1 MTRRWTMNSFCE
13 KILNFIT
20 KQGLFSKGEKL
31 FAGVSGGAD
40 SVAMMYALNEMG
52 FDLTVGHINH
62 NLRPG
67 HCEKDEAFVIE
78 QADKLG
84 LKVLTSSVDVRLYSQ
99 QNKISIETAA
109 RELRIEG
116 LADMAQRC
124 GCSAIITAHHKD
136 DNAETMVHRLM
147 RGTGFRGLCGIRD
160 VNFIDGTKF
169 IRPLLCVSRDEIVEY
184 LNSNGISWRTDHT
197 NDELEYTRNKI
208 RHQLIPYLEKD
219 CTERLNDKLFDLSM
233 KCRKLQRKVDKIS
246 DDVSSRICSQRG
258 GEVFI
263 DIDLFN
269 AQAKIVRAELIR
281 RAIASLNVGE
291 RDLTANHYSDVLNIA
306 EVKSGT
312 ANLPGQVSAYVKND
326 TLVISLCKTE
336 DLPVKLNLPGTTQFS
351 GCIFETEFLQA
362 DDCDLKNFINR
373 KSNDI
378 EWFDFDKITGDLLVR
393 YRRDG
398 DKFMP
403 MGKKTFRKAGDFT
416 AGKLDLIVADDQKVL
431 WIAGS
436 RPCEQ
441 TKVQPDTRRILQI
454 RFLPNP

>member
-1 MTRRWTMNSFCE
+1 MKMNNFCE

-20 KQGLFSKGEKL
+20 ERQLFSKGDKL
-31 FAGVSGGAD
+31 LAGVSGGAD
-40 SVAMMYALNEMG
+40 SVAMMYAMHHLG

-67 HCEKDEAFVIE
+67 HCEKDQAFVIE

-84 LKVLTSSVDVRLYSQ
+84 LKVLTGSVDVRQHSQ
-99 QNKISIETAA
+99 LNKISIETAA
-109 RELRIEG
+109 RELRIKT
-116 LADMAQRC
+116 LADMAQSC

-160 VNFIDGTKF
+160 INFIADTKF
-169 IRPLLCVSRDEIVEY
+169 VRPMLCVSRDEIIEY
-184 LNSNGISWRTDHT
+184 LNGNGIGWRVDHT

-219 CTERLNDKLFDLSM
+219 CTKKLNDKLFTIST
-233 KCRKLQRKVDKIS
+233 KCCKLQRKVDKIS
-246 DDVSSRICSQRG
+246 DDVFDSVCSHRG

-263 DIDLFN
+263 DIFLFN

-281 RAIASLNVGE
+281 RAIACLNVGE
-291 RDLTANHYSDVLNIA
+291 RDFTASHYSDILNIA
-306 EVKSGT
+306 EARNGT
-312 ANLPGQVSAYVKND
+312 ANLPGQISAYVKND
-326 TLVISLCKTE
+326 TLIMSLRKT
-336 DLPVKLNLPGTTQFS
+336 DDVPVKLNLSGVTQFG
-351 GCIFETEFLQA
+351 GCVFETEFLQA
-362 DDCDLKNFINR
+362 DDCELKNFIDHKN
-373 KSNDI
+373 SCI
-378 EWFDFDKITGDLLVR
+378 EWFDFDKIAGDLVAR

-416 AGKLDLIVADDQKVL
+416 TGKFDPLIADDQKVV

-436 RPCEQ
+436 RPCQQ
-441 TKVQPDTRRILQI
+441 TKVQPDTKRILQI
-454 RFLPNP
+454 RFLPNL